1 MLTLILCIVCVLA
14 GGAGGYLLGAKVKA
28 KAEAVIDAVK
38 K

>member
-1 MLTLILCIVCVLA
+1 MLTLILCIVCLF
-14 GGAGGYLLGAKVKA
+14 AGGYGGYILGARVKA